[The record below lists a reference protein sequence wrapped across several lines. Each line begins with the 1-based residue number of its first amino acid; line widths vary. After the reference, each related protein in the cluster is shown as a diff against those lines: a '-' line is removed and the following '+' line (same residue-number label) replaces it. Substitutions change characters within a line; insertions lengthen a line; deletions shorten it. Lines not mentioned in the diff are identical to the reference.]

1 MEVISGS
8 LVGISV
14 RRQSSDHS
22 EIDRISAFIL
32 RKGDIMKKKT
42 VLILC
47 IVCILAAATAV
58 CGIRAWREFTGYSS
72 VLKANWDLELPY
84 KADCREAFIKNDEP
98 SFHGDGIR
106 YHVFSYEKEET
117 LETWLPWQEDVG
129 PMNYYDTGLEATE
142 AWLDEISVPSDQR
155 PLYEGS
161 VFWYGTKED
170 HSEILIIWNRES
182 QRLYIVES
190 FL

>member
-129 PMNYYDTGLEATE
+129 PMNYYDTPNGLH
-142 AWLDEISVPSDQR
+142 
-155 PLYEGS
+155 
-161 VFWYGTKED
+161 K
-170 HSEILIIWNRES
+170 
-182 QRLYIVES
+182 RLHLANPDLCQNE
-190 FL
+190 